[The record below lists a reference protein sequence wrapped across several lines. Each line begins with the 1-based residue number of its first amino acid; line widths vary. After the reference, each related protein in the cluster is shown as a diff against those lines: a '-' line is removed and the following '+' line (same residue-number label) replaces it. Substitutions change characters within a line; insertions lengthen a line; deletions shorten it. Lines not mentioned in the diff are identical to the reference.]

1 MHLSIFDI
9 LFSGSIPYI
18 NTIDPDIIKEVYV
31 KNFEVFGDMVDNP
44 NYDDKMKTIDLAQGS
59 DWKNIRK
66 VLSPTFT
73 SGKLKGMLEPMTDVG
88 NKAMKHLDKL
98 IEKNEPIAMKNF
110 FQVFHISDGLI
121 GYPKPGFWVLLL
133 EMLLWRNGF

>member
-1 MHLSIFDI
+1 M
-9 LFSGSIPYI
+9 
-18 NTIDPDIIKEVYV
+18 

-73 SGKLKGMLEPMTDVG
+73 SGKLKGMLEPMTDVAE
-88 NKAMKHLDKL
+88 KAMNHLDKL
-98 IEKNEPIAMKNF
+98 VEKNEPIAMKNF
-110 FQVFHISDGLI
+110 FQVLHDIHDGYLSGIRSSDSSINSFYIITLERKI
-121 GYPKPGFWVLLL
+121 ILYCTYLPK
-133 EMLLWRNGF
+133 

>member
-1 MHLSIFDI
+1 MIYL

-110 FQVFHISDGLI
+110 FQVFHII
-121 GYPKPGFWVLLL
+121 
-133 EMLLWRNGF
+133 